1 MNTRAVTVS
10 DEKKKSRAALA
21 LIWLCWLAYTCSYI
35 GKVNYAANI
44 NQVMSF
50 YGVDHAAAGLVSTF
64 LFFSYGVGQFV
75 NGFLCKKYNLKW
87 IIFASL
93 MVSGII
99 NLAVALTPSFEIV
112 KYLWLVNGFALSVLW
127 PCVIRLLSEN
137 LSKKYMAK
145 ASVIMGTTVASG
157 TFAIYAASAV
167 FASFNAFK
175 LAFIAAAVFMPLV
188 ALIWIFSVS
197 KITEQAREATADD
210 DVEEQ
215 QAEKKQARSGADAKT
230 MLFILVGVLA
240 VYAIV
245 TNLIKDG
252 LTTWIPS
259 ILKENYGLDD
269 SFSIILSLALPL
281 VAVFSNFLAVAMN
294 KRIPDFVAHCAVNFT
309 VAGVIIGV
317 VIGGLS
323 LGQFAIT
330 LIGFAVVCF
339 LASACNNT
347 ITSIFPLYMKDKV
360 NSGMMA
366 GVLNGCCYI
375 GSTAASYGLGLV
387 ADNLGW
393 SAVFWLLLFA
403 CVAAVAIALVYF
415 VIKKSLNKNKG

>member
-1 MNTRAVTVS
+1 MNTQAVTTC
-10 DEKKKSRAALA
+10 DEKKKDRCAYA

-44 NQVMSF
+44 NEVMSF

-93 MVSGII
+93 MVSGVI
-99 NLAVALTPSFEIV
+99 NLTVALTPSFEIV
-112 KYLWLVNGFALSVLW
+112 KYLWLINGFALSVLW
-127 PCVIRLLSEN
+127 PCVIRMLSEC
-137 LSKKYMAK
+137 LSKKYMAR
-145 ASVIMGTTVASG
+145 ATVIIGTTVAAG
-157 TFAIYAASAV
+157 TFAIYAASAL
-167 FASFNAFK
+167 FTSFGVFK
-175 LAFIAAAVFMPLV
+175 LAFYTAAVFMPAV
-188 ALIWIFSVS
+188 ALIWIFSIS
-197 KITEQAREATADD
+197 KISDRAKALCKDEEELPAVGNEQKKKADGGRIS
-210 DVEEQ
+210 V
-215 QAEKKQARSGADAKT
+215 RW
-230 MLFILVGVLA
+230 LYVIICVLA
-240 VYAIV
+240 VYAVV

-259 ILKENYGLDD
+259 ILKENYGLAP
-269 SFSIILSLALPL
+269 SFSIVLSLALPM
-281 VAVFSNFLAVAMN
+281 VSVFGNFFAVTLHKKV
-294 KRIPDFVAHCAVNFT
+294 PDFVIQCALTFLA
-309 VAGVIIGV
+309 AGIITGL

-323 LGQFAIT
+323 WGGFALT
-330 LIGFAVVCF
+330 LICFAMVCF
-339 LASACNNT
+339 LVSSCNSL

-387 ADNLGW
+387 ADTWGW
-393 SAVFWLLLFA
+393 SAVFWLLLGA
-403 CVAAVAIALVYF
+403 CALAVAIALVYL
-415 VIKKSLNKNKG
+415 VIKKSLNKK